1 MTEETKPQHNGEPA
15 EEPSEAAPTEQSPPP
30 PEDLI
35 RELETLRQKLDE
47 VQKNAETFK
56 DHLLRKAAEFE
67 NFKRRTEAESLTLI
81 RTANEYLL
89 SSLLPV
95 VDDLQ
100 RSLKAGAGGKD
111 PESFYRGIELVAAK
125 FMKILQ
131 QQGVTPFESA
141 GKPFDVDYH
150 DALLQVETP
159 GTAPGTVLEE
169 VDRGY
174 MLYDRI
180 LRHAKVVV
188 AAAPHKGDTPA
199 GAATGTDA

>member
-1 MTEETKPQHNGEPA
+1 MTEETKPQQDGEPA
-15 EEPSEAAPTEQSPPP
+15 ESPSEAAPTEQFPPP
-30 PEDLI
+30 PEDLL

-67 NFKRRTEAESLTLI
+67 NFKRRTEAESLTLV

-100 RSLKAGAGGKD
+100 RSLKAGGGGKD
-111 PESFYRGIELVAAK
+111 PEAFFRGIELVAAK
-125 FMKILQ
+125 FMRILQ

-141 GKPFDVDYH
+141 GKPFDVAYH
-150 DALLQVETP
+150 DALLQVEAP

-188 AAAPHKGDTPA
+188 AAAPHGGDTSP
-199 GAATGTDA
+199 GTVKGTDA